1 MLLNEASLIN
11 ETLENRLEILKD
23 VFREYPNVV
32 EVLPTKQGYNVA
44 DLESNLFES
53 MEKGEEGLMVKDPL
67 SFYDPGSHDNW
78 FKVKPDY
85 FDSLSDDLD
94 VMLVG
99 GYFGEGRSGGLFSSF
114 VITSI

>member
-1 MLLNEASLIN
+1 MQ
-11 ETLENRLEILKD
+11 TRLEILKE
-23 VFREYPNVV
+23 VFTDRSRFV
-32 EVLPTKQGYNVA
+32 EILPTKLGTTVL
-44 DLESNLFES
+44 DLEKNLFEC
-53 MEKGEEGLMVKDPL
+53 MENGEEGLMVKDPL

-99 GYFGEGRSGGLFSSF
+99 GYFGEGRAGGLFSSF
-114 VITSI
+114 VNAYI